1 MLRAGVRGERSGWT
15 WDDGEGQGGR
25 CLSPSGAGRVLEAG
39 WIFLGTLLVLYKW
52 RYLFWAYLFLT
63 YLFCFFIEM
72 QALVKT
78 AS

>member
-1 MLRAGVRGERSGWT
+1 MGKDREAGA
-15 WDDGEGQGGR
+15 
-25 CLSPSGAGRVLEAG
+25 SPPVRVLEAG

-63 YLFCFFIEM
+63 YLFFFFIEM